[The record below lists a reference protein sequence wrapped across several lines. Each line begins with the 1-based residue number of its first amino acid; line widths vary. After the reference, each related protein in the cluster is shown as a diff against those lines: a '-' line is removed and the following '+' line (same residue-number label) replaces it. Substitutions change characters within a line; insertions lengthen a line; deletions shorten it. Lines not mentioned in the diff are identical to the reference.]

1 MKIEAVGWLT
11 VDFGSTLYSVSV
23 PYGKTVRLMSVPPWL
38 QPRDAASSKCMARCT
53 GCPSATSLS
62 ADDVVAAVLGLT
74 AGPNYKSVSKFQ
86 LSLVPAKLSLVLRK
100 AKAAMK
106 AQFGSLWQPVGVFK
120 TPTFAKSLPTAFL
133 RASSRRGGLA
143 GRGPVN
149 SGTML
154 RRVTREEEE
163 ERVEQSGDEE
173 EEGSDTSV
181 ASNVG
186 SLLGCLE
193 IE

>member
-1 MKIEAVGWLT
+1 
-11 VDFGSTLYSVSV
+11 
-23 PYGKTVRLMSVPPWL
+23 
-38 QPRDAASSKCMARCT
+38 MARCT

-106 AQFGSLWQPVGVFK
+106 
-120 TPTFAKSLPTAFL
+120 TPTFAKSLPTAFP

>member
-1 MKIEAVGWLT
+1 MAKHVWTLVAVCARCVGLKSSFFHNN
-11 VDFGSTLYSVSV
+11 DDMCH
-23 PYGKTVRLMSVPPWL
+23 RCC
-38 QPRDAASSKCMARCT
+38 SKCMARCT

-106 AQFGSLWQPVGVFK
+106 ARFGSLWQPTGVFK
-120 TPTFAKSLPTAFL
+120 TPTFAKSLPNAFL

>member
-1 MKIEAVGWLT
+1 
-11 VDFGSTLYSVSV
+11 
-23 PYGKTVRLMSVPPWL
+23 
-38 QPRDAASSKCMARCT
+38 MARCT

-120 TPTFAKSLPTAFL
+120 TTTFAKSLPTAFL
-133 RASSRRGGLA
+133 RASSRQGGLA